1 MKRLDTQLD
10 EPTDQ
15 ISSPKVVK
23 PTNMKRYYKTLETS
37 VINSLMSL
45 SSLEINTVFQNRSA
59 VTCAQETV
67 MQREKE
73 RELKREKV
81 RDKERNH

>member
-15 ISSPKVVK
+15 ILSLKVVK
-23 PTNMKRYYKTLETS
+23 PTNMKRYCKTLGTS

-45 SSLEINTVFQNRSA
+45 SKLEINTVFQNRSA
-59 VTCAQETV
+59 VTCA
-67 MQREKE
+67 RDSNAE
-73 RELKREKV
+73 RERERVEERKSKR
-81 RDKERNH
+81 